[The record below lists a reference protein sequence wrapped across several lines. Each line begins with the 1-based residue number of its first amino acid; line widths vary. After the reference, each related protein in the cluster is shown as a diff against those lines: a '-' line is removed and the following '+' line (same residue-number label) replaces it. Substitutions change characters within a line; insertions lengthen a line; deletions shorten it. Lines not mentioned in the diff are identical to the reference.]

1 MGPRCFYFKQACSSP
16 ILSLDTKNVF
26 RSLWNYNT
34 PFSFVLLD
42 YNSGSCDCVCH
53 KMWTKTLQFQKM
65 HAMYSTIFPLNLLL
79 ITSLRL
85 HINLFVSCHC
95 FSQKYKIGLVEEK
108 VNFIKKIL
116 TSEESAAHSA
126 ARAKWCFPGIPSG
139 RNLMLQTDTVSRDYA
154 WN

>member
-1 MGPRCFYFKQACSSP
+1 MLLFKQACSSP
-16 ILSLDTKNVF
+16 ILSLNTKNVS

-42 YNSGSCDCVCH
+42 YNSSSNDCVCH
-53 KMWTKTLQFQKM
+53 KMWIKMLQLQQM
-65 HAMYSTIFPLNLLL
+65 HTMYLTIFLLNLLL

-85 HINLFVSCHC
+85 HINLFISCHC

-116 TSEESAAHSA
+116 TTEESAAHSVT
-126 ARAKWCFPGIPSG
+126 RAKWCFPGIPSG
-139 RNLMLQTDTVSRDYA
+139 RNLILQTAIVYRYYA